1 MHWDLYLK
9 TTLDKNNITINILHS
24 IYINKYKKSYYN
36 KNCMIHIKDSKN
48 QTILV
53 KEAYITDIEETL
65 LEFGCSLDEVE
76 CFVNIAKFK
85 VAHTYNVKFIIDDYY
100 YKNAKLTLDH
110 ILAGDK
116 ISLTDVQK
124 KILKNELKH
133 EITYDEY
140 INLPKSEQEIYERD
154 TPDYRDIHNTTTF
167 LIKFLASYQN
177 SITDIDMNIYA
188 PTTNKNPA
196 ACLQIDVR
204 HFKEGNRDI
213 DDKYLINITKTYQR
227 DKYMDWCN
235 VNSVPIIELHQEF
248 KDIFSNFD
256 ENRFVSHL
264 THGVFNIHNI
274 YDNLIIKCIFK
285 QTESYA
291 KKIDRL
297 RQIAANAILN
307 DDPIFPLTKAE
318 IKLINEPVELESTL
332 EDAPENY
339 ELVETYSK
347 KFKPEFLN
355 KINTPQ
361 AKVVNTKDIIYLLN
375 YIKHCI

>member
-9 TTLDKNNITINILHS
+9 TTLNKNNITINILHS
-24 IYINKYKKSYYN
+24 IYLNKYKKSYYN
-36 KNCMIHIKDSKN
+36 KNCMIRIKDSKN

-65 LEFGCSLDEVE
+65 LEFGCSQDEIE

-110 ILAGDK
+110 ILAGGK

-188 PTTNKNPA
+188 PTTNKNPT

-256 ENRFVSHL
+256 ENKFVSHL
-264 THGVFNIHNI
+264 THNVFRDIDN
-274 YDNLIIKCIFK
+274 NLIITYTFK
-285 QTESYA
+285 QTESHM
-291 KKIDRL
+291 KKIDNL
-297 RQIAANAILN
+297 RKIATNAILN

-355 KINTPQ
+355 KINAPQ